1 MHMKGFTALCITI
14 AVAACGQGHAAAVD
28 SARADSVARAIQ
40 DSTNRTQPGYI
51 VDSILPVDEQIRRFR
66 ATITHAP
73 AQLGGKESRAELVA
87 AFVGALEAKDTSAL
101 VALTINRAE
110 FAYLVYPESPFAV
123 EPMQQ
128 APDLVWL
135 RHVAA
140 SGTGLTRLLE
150 RMSGRPLGYKAVDCA
165 PTPITEG
172 KNRIWKDC
180 MTRYEPPGGKAES
193 LRLFAGII
201 EREGRFK
208 ILSYA
213 NAF

>member
-1 MHMKGFTALCITI
+1 MKLLGTLCITI

-28 SARADSVARAIQ
+28 SARADSVARAVQ
-40 DSTNRTQPGYI
+40 DSANRAQPGYI
-51 VDSILPVDEQIRRFR
+51 VDSIMPVAEQLRRFR
-66 ATITHAP
+66 ATITSP
-73 AQLGGKESRAELVA
+73 PERLGGKDSRAALIA
-87 AFVGALEAKDTSAL
+87 AVMNALETRDTTAL
-101 VALTINRAE
+101 IDLTISRAE
-110 FAYLVYPESPFAV
+110 FAYLVYPESPFAL

-135 RHVAA
+135 RHIAA

-150 RMSGRPLGYKAVDCA
+150 RLSGRPLGYKAVDCP
-165 PTPITEG
+165 PTPIIEG
-172 KNRIWKDC
+172 KNRIWRNC
-180 MTRYEPPGGKAES
+180 VTRHEPPGGKAES
-193 LRLFAGII
+193 LKLFAGVI

>member
-1 MHMKGFTALCITI
+1 MKRFAALCITI

-28 SARADSVARAIQ
+28 SARADSVARAVQ
-40 DSTNRTQPGYI
+40 DSSNRAQPGYI

-66 ATITHAP
+66 ATIADQPERLNGTN
-73 AQLGGKESRAELVA
+73 SRQALIAALV
-87 AFVGALEAKDTSAL
+87 VALEKRDTSAL
-101 VALTINRAE
+101 IDLTINRAE

-135 RHVAA
+135 RHAAA

-150 RMSGRPLGYKAVDCA
+150 RVSGRSLGYKSVDCD
-165 PTPITEG
+165 PTPATEG
-172 KNRIWKDC
+172 KNRIWKNC
-180 MTRYEPPGGKAES
+180 VIRYVPPGGPVES
-193 LRLFAGII
+193 RRLFAGII

>member
-1 MHMKGFTALCITI
+1 MKVLGVLCITI

-28 SARADSVARAIQ
+28 SARADSVARAVQ
-40 DSTNRTQPGYI
+40 DSANRAQPGYI
-51 VDSILPVDEQIRRFR
+51 VDSILPVAEQVRRFR
-66 ATITHAP
+66 ATITNP
-73 AQLGGKESRAELVA
+73 PERLGGKDSRAELIA
-87 AFVGALEAKDTSAL
+87 AVIGAIEARDTSAL
-101 VALTINRAE
+101 IDLTINRAE

-140 SGTGLTRLLE
+140 SGTGLTRILE
-150 RMSGRPLGYKAVDCA
+150 RMSGRALGYKGVDCA
-165 PTPITEG
+165 ATPVTEG

-180 MTRYEPPGGKAES
+180 VTRYEPPGGKAES
-193 LRLFAGII
+193 RRLFAGII